1 MGQSWAR
8 SPRAAC
14 RCTAPHGALPGS
26 ILPRDPAL
34 LPACRPDLAS
44 APFWGYF
51 HPISCLVKASYKVVG
66 CWLLAP
72 SLSPCLAPPPKPSGS
87 PGSRTRSSVLAVFAL
102 QAKQHSFPADGAG
115 LRHPVLGGKPAGRK
129 AEGGWGQARWH
140 CPVPAPSSST
150 STCGCL
156 LSRDLSLLCCA
167 QRCYRWGGI
176 ALRMP
181 KHPSESPSGLCSLLP
196 RRSEQATEE
205 GSLQLSSFTHPTLSP
220 GLQKFPLAPG
230 FGFPARTEEQPRG
243 NFPSF
248 AFLLQVQ
255 KGNKPEIGNLLK
267 VGRVAGNTR
276 LLLIAAGALSN
287 PNRS

>member
-1 MGQSWAR
+1 MLAAR
-8 SPRAAC
+8 PC
-14 RCTAPHGALPGS
+14 
-26 ILPRDPAL
+26 PAL
-34 LPACRPDLAS
+34 
-44 APFWGYF
+44 
-51 HPISCLVKASYKVVG
+51 
-66 CWLLAP
+66 
-72 SLSPCLAPPPKPSGS
+72 PPKPLRS
-87 PGSRTRSSVLAVFAL
+87 PGSHTQSSVLAVFAL

-129 AEGGWGQARWH
+129 AEGGWGQAQPH

-150 STCGCL
+150 STSGCL
-156 LSRDLSLLCCA
+156 LSRDLSLLCCT
-167 QRCYRWGGI
+167 QCCYRWGGI

-181 KHPSESPSGLCSLLP
+181 KHPSNSPSGLCSLLP

-205 GSLQLSSFTHPTLSP
+205 DSLQLSGFTHPKLSP

-230 FGFPARTEEQPRG
+230 LGFPARTEQQPRG
-243 NFPSF
+243 NFRCF
-248 AFLLQVQ
+248 AFLPQVQ